1 MTFKVTTVHKRPI
14 LVSTVN
20 SMHVLH
26 RRSQML
32 LDISLLFF
40 VLSSWKSITIVLID
54 RFATHILSFW
64 LDRSGLSSLVLLT
77 IVFSSDFKAHS
88 SAGFSCLIT
97 PNPTQSMYGYV
108 TRSTPAIFC
117 NGLNLSSFT
126 LSTTPSTLILLA
138 RFPELLLI
146 TLLCSQPRLTHS

>member
-1 MTFKVTTVHKRPI
+1 MTFKVTTVHKRPV

-40 VLSSWKSITIVLID
+40 CPFILEVDYD
-54 RFATHILSFW
+54 RFATHRLSFW

-77 IVFSSDFKAHS
+77 IEIIVFSSDFKAHS
-88 SAGFSCLIT
+88 SAGFSCLIS

-138 RFPELLLI
+138 RFPELFLI